1 MMRPKSRWLQLVEK
15 NNKKREV
22 KMERKY
28 LNGFYVKKKESKFG
42 SFYKCSIKYD
52 DFINNLVPNERGYV
66 NFCIF
71 ENKEGNPYAV
81 IDDYTIKPNDEVKN
95 FDNDEIPF

>member
-1 MMRPKSRWLQLVEK
+1 
-15 NNKKREV
+15 
-22 KMERKY
+22 MERKY
-28 LNGFYVKKKESKFG
+28 LKGFYTKKKQSKFG

-52 DFINNLVPNERGYV
+52 EFINNLVPNDKGYV

-81 IDDYTIKPNDEVKN
+81 IDNYESNDNANNEVKKFDDEV
-95 FDNDEIPF
+95 PF